1 LGHSAT
7 PRFPSSLIEPD
18 VPISGIRPS
27 FNGHMT
33 LSDSRQKPP
42 PVATLR
48 PLAVTTV
55 VPLPTNLHVSFQA
68 GSSGYGVVVTP
79 NQNCSAAVTS
89 TGFSVVLTPPSGVTL
104 AAGSFD
110 CLIVG

>member
-1 LGHSAT
+1 MSLK
-7 PRFPSSLIEPD
+7 SSHTCTSNQAQVF
-18 VPISGIRPS
+18 VPAIYISGQ
-27 FNGHMT
+27 NAAGT
-33 LSDSRQKPP
+33 
-42 PVATLR
+42 VAGA
-48 PLAVTTV
+48 AVTTV

-79 NQNCSAAVTS
+79 NQNCSAAVINKTS